1 MYKRQEVSFNT
12 ALLEIEDILNVH
24 NLSCQE
30 LGLPVP
36 TYPQRSD
43 EANAIDPIEQE
54 FLFCE
59 HYETANI
66 EPVSY
71 THLDVYKRQIS
82 NLVLRTA
89 CLQLVEVNV

>member
-1 MYKRQEVSFNT
+1 MCIRDRDYNEEVSFNT
-12 ALLEIEDILNVH
+12 ALLEIEDILKVH

-36 TYPQRSD
+36 TNSQRTD

-66 EPVSY
+66 EQRNLCLLY
-71 THLDVYKRQIS
+71 TSFYG
-82 NLVLRTA
+82 VLGNRIWD
-89 CLQLVEVNV
+89 L